1 MIEVRNLVKKYG
13 DHAAVDDLTFTVEE
27 GQIYGFLGPNGAGK
41 STTMNIITGCLAATS
56 GEVRIDGHDIFK
68 EPREAKA
75 LIGYL
80 PEQPP
85 LYPDMTPREYLDFV
99 AQVKGVGNKQ
109 QRAAAVS
116 EVMDKTGIFEV
127 RDRLI
132 KNLSKGYKQRVGL
145 AQAILGDPKV
155 IILDEP
161 TVGLDPAQIVEIR
174 GVIKS
179 LAEGHTVIFSSHIL
193 SEVSEICSRILII
206 SGGKLVAEDT
216 PEALESRFV
225 SSPVLYASIKGDP
238 ESVRSALLSVD
249 GVTDVE
255 VSDQKEDGTVDVTV
269 QCAPGANVLEAI
281 SLSLLQNGCLLLRM
295 EEGRAS
301 LEDVFMELIA
311 QEPVSAAPH
320 PTEETPEFDADALLN
335 GTVQSAYAQHEPFDT
350 PASQDD
356 EADVPEDADP
366 PEEAD
371 ADESPVKTVLKAEE
385 GDMAESADDAA
396 EDENDPAVIQDDVQE
411 GGEID
416 DGNL

>member
-13 DHAAVDDLTFTVEE
+13 DHAAVDDLTFTVEQ

-68 EPREAKA
+68 EPRAAKA

-99 AQVKGVGNKQ
+99 AQVKGVGKKQ
-109 QRAAAVS
+109 QRAEAVLS
-116 EVMDKTGIFEV
+116 VMEKTGIV
-127 RDRLI
+127 DVQDRLI

-145 AQAILGDPKV
+145 AQAILGDPQV

-179 LAEGHTVIFSSHIL
+179 LAEDHTVIFSSHIL

-225 SSPVLYASIKGDP
+225 SAPVLYATVKGDP
-238 ESVRSALLSVD
+238 DSIESALRSVE

-255 VSDQKEDGTVDVTV
+255 LSAAKEDGTTDVTV
-269 QCAPGANVLEAI
+269 QCASGAEVLEAI
-281 SLSLLQNGCLLLRM
+281 SLALLQNGCLLLRM

-311 QEPVSAAPH
+311 QEPAPQA
-320 PTEETPEFDADALLN
+320 PQDTDATPEFDADALLN
-335 GTVQSAYAQHEPFDT
+335 GTVESAYAQHSPFDSPT
-350 PASQDD
+350 EPD
-356 EADVPEDADP
+356 
-366 PEEAD
+366 EEA
-371 ADESPVKTVLKAEE
+371 P
-385 GDMAESADDAA
+385 AA
-396 EDENDPAVIQDDVQE
+396 EDSPVNDTTETIDDAQE
-411 GGEID
+411 GGEAD
-416 DGNL
+416 DSDL